1 MPTPRLLAVL
11 ALSAGALAGSATPAH
26 AGPPWISIELP
37 ANPLDPTT
45 RGAFL
50 LVHTFHH
57 DAVMSEALSGR
68 AEGMVNGRRQTINL
82 TFENTSRAGVRALR
96 KSWPDGGTWVLVL
109 KTGQHGD
116 ATALVGIGSDGT
128 VRSINVPTETRGS
141 HIVPTAVSAA
151 DVRRRRAGRRAQPG
165 ARIGRSP
172 RLPGGSA
179 GAPPPLITPRCPATP
194 LPNRGWRGCFPRLT
208 RPPVD

>member
-11 ALSAGALAGSATPAH
+11 ALTAGTLAAAPTPAH

-57 DAVMSEALSGR
+57 QAEMSEALTGR
-68 AEGMVNGRRQTINL
+68 AEGMVNGRRQTITL

-116 ATALVGIGSDGT
+116 ATALVGIGADGT

-141 HIVPTAVSAA
+141 HIVPSAVSAA
-151 DVRRRRAGRRAQPG
+151 DVDAMLARMASGDGVPSGPRTLALALVGLLALPAGALAFRRR
-165 ARIGRSP
+165 
-172 RLPGGSA
+172 
-179 GAPPPLITPRCPATP
+179 
-194 LPNRGWRGCFPRLT
+194 
-208 RPPVD
+208 

>member
-1 MPTPRLLAVL
+1 MPSHRLLAAAVL
-11 ALSAGALAGSATPAH
+11 VLSASAGSAAPAY

-57 DAVMSEALSGR
+57 DDAVAEALTGR
-68 AEGMVNGRRQTINL
+68 AEGLVNGRRQTIAL
-82 TFENTSRAGVRALR
+82 TFESTSRSGVRALR

-109 KTGQHGD
+109 TTGQHGE

-128 VRSINVPTETRGS
+128 VHSIQVPSERRDGHTIPSKVSQRDVDALLSRLASRGS
-141 HIVPTAVSAA
+141 GTTFLPELALALGGLLVFPAGLFAF
-151 DVRRRRAGRRAQPG
+151 RRRG
-165 ARIGRSP
+165 
-172 RLPGGSA
+172 
-179 GAPPPLITPRCPATP
+179 
-194 LPNRGWRGCFPRLT
+194 
-208 RPPVD
+208 